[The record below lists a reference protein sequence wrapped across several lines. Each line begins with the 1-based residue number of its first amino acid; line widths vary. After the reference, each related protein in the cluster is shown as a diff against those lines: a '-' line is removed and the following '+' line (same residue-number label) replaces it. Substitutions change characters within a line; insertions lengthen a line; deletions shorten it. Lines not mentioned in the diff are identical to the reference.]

1 MSATVEQSSKSPVQK
16 VGLSCITFGYG
27 LPLMRVGNQ
36 RPLQASDLPPLL
48 PADEAEV
55 LVRRVQDGWL
65 NELARYPKNPSL
77 VRMLLRTY
85 RLKILLAAFWCFLES
100 VVRIIQPVLLQYLMR
115 ALVADDDSGDV
126 YVYAAELTLASF
138 VQAVVHHQLFFVT
151 MTHGLSLRISMT
163 GLLHWKLLHLRDCSV
178 NSSSS
183 ADCYNLASNDCQ
195 RFDLALPFVQFG
207 WAAIMDILSVAVLL
221 VLDVGWIAAASGLAV
236 VLLFTVLMMSFGK
249 YLLRRRKITAGITDK
264 RLKLTS
270 EILSAVMSI
279 KIYCWEQVFAAR
291 VAEIRQREHASIFKR
306 QIRVSAISSM
316 YFTVAPIS
324 TLVLFLAFIAQ
335 GKRLSLPVVYAV
347 LGLLL
352 VLRVSIGK
360 GFAQFIKSTPEM
372 LSALS
377 RMQHFLTLP
386 EAPQTLE
393 PTSSA
398 SSPVLQLSEASFDW
412 PLEGGRAVSELSL
425 QVHRGELLVVSGPV
439 GCGKSAFLQ
448 ALLGELDIRSG
459 SCNLGGAPGS
469 GKATVAYAPQRS
481 WIFAGTLRDNVLLG
495 AAYEKEWYE
504 QVISACC
511 LNEDLSNLGPL
522 GDLTEIGERGVNLS
536 GGQCARVGLARAVYA
551 KPDLLLLDDPLSAVD
566 PAVTAKLFYNCI
578 RAEILQSSAVVLC
591 THQESVFPLATY
603 LLMLGAGGTVRA
615 CGPPHEV
622 AKDLSLGELSAL
634 GELAN
639 DSAEGPVR
647 DPAAPA
653 PTPGGSEQPGGGA
666 LVQAED
672 QRQDSVGWKTYLHFA
687 RLAGRMLTLLV
698 TFLFV
703 GSQVCL
709 LFSNYWLGKWAE
721 AEDQSTPIYIVVF
734 AASTAC
740 TVVFACFRSVL
751 FYLATLRA
759 SSSLHNRAL
768 RGILGTHLGFFTANP
783 HGRIMNRFSG
793 DLGNIDEL
801 LSAAAHDVADLGFIM
816 LGSVVLVSITVPPV
830 IPFFFAMFYYQ
841 LRLRRF
847 VVKSMTQLKRL
858 DNISKSPVFDCFAD
872 TMRGLTC
879 IRAFGRQEAAQL
891 RMTTAL
897 HCNNRA
903 WFWWMITNRFMGFR
917 LDILS
922 VLILGLAAFG
932 GAALRRLISPELIG
946 LAVVEAI
953 NLSGLLQYMVRQSA
967 LVESFMTSF
976 DRLVAYSRLPAE
988 LDQGREELPSGF
1000 PAKGVLT
1007 VSKLCMRYRE
1017 DLPEVLRDV
1026 EFSCPGGVKVG
1037 ICGRTGSGKSSFFAA
1052 LARLADVTSGSIT
1065 IDGVDSVS
1073 MPLASLR
1080 RCISWVPQQPSFFSG
1095 SVRMNLDPC
1104 NDYAD
1109 EKLWEALK
1117 SVEMVEAIRADGL
1130 DMQVE
1135 SEGSNFSVGERQL
1148 LSLARA
1154 LLQRRRLLCMDEAF
1168 ANVDFETDRR
1178 VQAAIHAVSKEL
1190 GATVFVI
1197 AHRMQTLADSEHL
1210 VVFDSGRVVEHGPP
1224 EQLKAQAGAYAA
1236 MLAHAHS
1243 HGASTETRTDAEVVE
1258 LTFSL

>member
-1 MSATVEQSSKSPVQK
+1 MSATVEQTTKSPVQK

-27 LPLMRVGNQ
+27 LPLMHVGNQ

-55 LVRRVQDGWL
+55 LVRRVQEGWL
-65 NELARYPKNPSL
+65 AELERHPKNPSL
-77 VRMLLRTY
+77 VRMLLRTF
-85 RLKILLAAFWCFLES
+85 RLKVLLAAFWCFLES

-115 ALVADDDSGDV
+115 ALVADDDSADV
-126 YVYAAELTLASF
+126 YVYAAELTMASL

-163 GLLHWKLLHLRDCSV
+163 GLLHWKLLQLRDCSV
-178 NSSSS
+178 NSKSS

-207 WAAIMDILSVAVLL
+207 WAAIMDILAVAALL
-221 VLDVGWIAAASGLAV
+221 VLDVGWIPAASGLAV
-236 VLLFTVLMMSFGK
+236 VLLFTAIMTSLGK
-249 YLLRRRKITAGITDK
+249 YLLRRRQITAGITDK

-279 KIYCWEQVFAAR
+279 KIYCWEQVFAAK
-291 VAEIRQREHASIFKR
+291 VAAIRQQEHTSIFKR

-324 TLVLFLAFIAQ
+324 TLVLFLTFIVQ
-335 GKRLSLPVVYAV
+335 GRKLSLPVVYAV

-352 VLRVSIGK
+352 VLRMSIGK

-377 RMQHFLTLP
+377 RMQHFLMLP
-386 EAPQTLE
+386 QAPQILE
-393 PTSSA
+393 AVTSSA
-398 SSPVLQLSEASFDW
+398 SGPVLELTSASFNW
-412 PLEGGRAVSELSL
+412 PHGGSQAVSELSL
-425 QVHRGELLVVSGPV
+425 QVNQAELVVVSGPV
-439 GCGKSAFLQ
+439 GCGKSALLQ
-448 ALLGELDIRSG
+448 ALLGELDIRAG
-459 SCNLGGAPGS
+459 SCKLSKVTGLGKP
-469 GKATVAYAPQRS
+469 TVAYAPQRS
-481 WIFAGTLRDNVLLG
+481 WIFAGTLRENILLG
-495 AAYEKEWYE
+495 ADYEKDWYE
-504 QVISACC
+504 QVILACC
-511 LNEDLSNLGPL
+511 LQEDLSNLGPL
-522 GDLTEIGERGVNLS
+522 GDFTEIGERGVNLS

-566 PAVTAKLFYNCI
+566 PAVSAKLVHNCI
-578 RAEILQSSAVVLC
+578 RADILQSSAVVLC
-591 THQESVFPLATY
+591 THQESVFPLATT
-603 LLMLGAGGTVRA
+603 LLMLGPGGSVRG

-622 AKDLSLGELSAL
+622 AKALGLGQLSASS
-634 GELAN
+634 EFAN
-639 DSAEGPVR
+639 DSAAKSPAQ
-647 DPAAPA
+647 DQQPAASSTA
-653 PTPGGSEQPGGGA
+653 GTEAGSA
-666 LVQAED
+666 LVQPED
-672 QRQDSVGWKTYLHFA
+672 QRQSSVGWSTYLHFA

-698 TFLFV
+698 VFLFL

-721 AEDQSTPIYIVVF
+721 AEDQSTPIYMGVF

-740 TVVFACFRSVL
+740 TVVFACLRSVL

-768 RGILGTHLGFFTANP
+768 NSILGTHLAFFTSNP

-801 LSAAAHDVADLGFIM
+801 LSAAAHEVADLGFIM

-830 IPFFFAMFYYQ
+830 IPFFFVMFYYQ

-879 IRAFGRQEAAQL
+879 IRAFGRQEAAQ
-891 RMTTAL
+891 RRITTAL
-897 HCNNRA
+897 HQNNKA
-903 WFWWMITNRFMGFR
+903 WFWWMITNRFIGFR
-917 LDILS
+917 LDMLS

-953 NLSGLLQYMVRQSA
+953 SLSGLLQFMVRQSA

-976 DRLVAYSRLPAE
+976 DRLVEYCRLPAE
-988 LDQGREELPSGF
+988 SDQGCEDLPTGF

-1026 EFSCPGGVKVG
+1026 DFSCPGGVKIG

-1052 LARLADVTSGSIT
+1052 LARLADVTSGSIA
-1065 IDGVDSVS
+1065 IDGVDTAS

-1080 RCISWVPQQPSFFSG
+1080 SCISWVPQQPSFFSG

-1104 NDYAD
+1104 GHYAD
-1109 EKLWEALK
+1109 ETIWQALK
-1117 SVEMVEAIRADGL
+1117 SVEMVEAISRTDGL
-1130 DMQVE
+1130 NMQME
-1135 SEGSNFSVGERQL
+1135 SEGIC
-1148 LSLARA
+1148 
-1154 LLQRRRLLCMDEAF
+1154 QRRL
-1168 ANVDFETDRR
+1168 
-1178 VQAAIHAVSKEL
+1178 
-1190 GATVFVI
+1190 
-1197 AHRMQTLADSEHL
+1197 
-1210 VVFDSGRVVEHGPP
+1210 
-1224 EQLKAQAGAYAA
+1224 
-1236 MLAHAHS
+1236 
-1243 HGASTETRTDAEVVE
+1243 
-1258 LTFSL
+1258 